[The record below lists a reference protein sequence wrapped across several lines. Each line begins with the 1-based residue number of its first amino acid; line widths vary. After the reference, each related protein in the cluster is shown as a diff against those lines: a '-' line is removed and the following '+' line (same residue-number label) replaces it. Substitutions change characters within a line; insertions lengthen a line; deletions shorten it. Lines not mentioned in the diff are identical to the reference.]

1 MARVKRFALILAVL
15 AWTLGRMALAQEQ
28 TTDFV
33 PVQPGDLTEQI
44 PAARLV
50 FAAYAFVWATF
61 VVYLF
66 VLWQRMKRVEVDL
79 KDVTVRLG
87 GRRG

>member
-15 AWTLGRMALAQEQ
+15 AWALGRVALAQEQ

-33 PVQPGDLTEQI
+33 PVQPGDQAEQI
-44 PAARLV
+44 PAAQLV

-79 KDVTVRLG
+79 KDVSARLG